1 MTVTSPPWPLA
12 STWTVFSL
20 CSNSLPYLIYF
31 LVSTSRHHA
40 LNGGPGCQ
48 LDISIWTPSRHIK
61 LGMSGTNSSSLS
73 SSLPLLSLAKPC
85 SSCNVPPLMAT
96 TSIQLLRPKFLE
108 SSLSLLHL
116 LHPTPHLSKIIHS
129 LMYCL
134 SPLKECKFHDDR
146 NFLFNSILYIDVS
159 QHLENTAWHMV
170 GTQYLLNKLLNN

>member
-1 MTVTSPPWPLA
+1 MTVSSPPWPLA

-61 LGMSGTNSSSLS
+61 LRMSGTNSSSLS

-108 SSLSLLHL
+108 SSLNLLHL

-159 QHLENTAWHMV
+159 QHLENIAWHMV